1 MVQKHSTNPSWD
13 DLSAILAVARAK
25 SIRKAADELGVAHT
39 TLARRIEA
47 AEASLGIVAFIRS
60 VQGYALTEAGQAVVA
75 HVERMA
81 EEAEALHRSV
91 AGGDVSP
98 RGIVR
103 VSLPPA
109 VLTYCLMESLP
120 QFHAQFPL
128 IDLDF
133 DTQYGY
139 SDLDRHEADIA
150 IRYQQSPKDHLVGTC
165 VGTSHEYAYATA
177 IVAQQFKKGKNP
189 SLIGWSR
196 STAFRKRAAVFG
208 LGENRI
214 QHVCVDVHGQV
225 ALAEKNLG
233 IAILPSLVGDN
244 SKTLRRLIPKIY
256 HPTNP
261 IWVLSHPDLRRSFR
275 VRTVSAFLIETL
287 KSQLEKRDTASK

>member
-1 MVQKHSTNPSWD
+1 MVQKRSIDQSWD
-13 DLSAILAVARAK
+13 DLAAILAVARAR
-25 SIRKAADELGVAHT
+25 SIRKAADALGVAHT

-60 VQGYALTEAGQAVVA
+60 VQGYALTEVGQVVVA

-81 EEAEALHRSV
+81 EEAESLHRSV

-120 QFHAQFPL
+120 KFHRQFPL

-165 VGTSHEYAYATA
+165 VGTSHEYAYASEA
-177 IVAQQFKKGKNP
+177 LAKRFRAGEAVG
-189 SLIGWSR
+189 LIGWSR
-196 STAFRKRAAVFG
+196 RAAFLKRAAVFG

-214 QHVCVDVHGQV
+214 QHVCVDVHGQA
-225 ALAEKNLG
+225 ALAAKGLG
-233 IAILPSLVGDN
+233 IAILPSMVGDR
-244 SKTLRRLIPKIY
+244 SKTLRRLFPKIY

-261 IWVLSHPDLRRSFR
+261 IWVLSHPDLRRSIR

-287 KSQLEKRDTASK
+287 KGLLEARDKSSK

>member
-1 MVQKHSTNPSWD
+1 MVQKSSTVPSWD
-13 DLSAILAVARAK
+13 DLAAILAVARAR
-25 SIRKAADELGVAHT
+25 SIRRAADELGVAHT
-39 TLARRIEA
+39 TLVRRIEA

-60 VQGYALTEAGQAVVA
+60 VQGYALTEAGQAVVS

-81 EEAEALHRSV
+81 EEAEALNRNV

-120 QFHAQFPL
+120 QFHALFPL

-139 SDLDRHEADIA
+139 SNLDRHEADIA
-150 IRYQQSPKDHLVGTC
+150 IRYQSSPKDHLVGTC
-165 VGTSHEYAYATA
+165 VGTSHEYAYATET
-177 IVAQQFKKGKNP
+177 IENQFNKGESP
-189 SLIGWSR
+189 GLIGWSR
-196 STAFRKRAAVFG
+196 SAAFRKRAAVFG

-225 ALAEKNLG
+225 ALAEKDLG
-233 IAILPSLVGDN
+233 IAILPSLVGDK
-244 SKTLRRLIPKIY
+244 SKTLRRLFQNIY

-261 IWVLSHPDLRRSFR
+261 IWVLTHPDLRRSFR

-287 KSQLEKRDTASK
+287 KGLLEERGKIAK

>member
-1 MVQKHSTNPSWD
+1 MVQKRSTDQSWD
-13 DLSAILAVARAK
+13 DLAAILAVARAR
-25 SIRKAADELGVAHT
+25 SIRKAADALGVAHT
-39 TLARRIEA
+39 TLARRVES

-81 EEAEALHRSV
+81 DEAESLHRSV

-103 VSLPPA
+103 VTLPAP
-109 VLTYCLMESLP
+109 VLTYCLMEKLP
-120 QFHAQFPL
+120 KFHRQFPL

-133 DTQYGY
+133 DTQYGF

-150 IRYQQSPKDHLVGTC
+150 IRYQRSPQEHLVGTC
-165 VGTSHEYAYATA
+165 VGASHEYAYASEA
-177 IVAQQFKKGKNP
+177 LLNKFRAGEAVG
-189 SLIGWSR
+189 LIGWSR
-196 STAFRKRAAVFG
+196 SAAFLKRASVFG
-208 LGENRI
+208 LGEHRI
-214 QHVCVDVHGQV
+214 QHVCEDVHGQV
-225 ALAEKNLG
+225 ALAENGLG
-233 IAILPSLVGDN
+233 IAILHNMVGDG
-244 SKTLRRLIPKIY
+244 SKILRRLFPKTY
-256 HPTNP
+256 RPTNP

-287 KSQLEKRDTASK
+287 KGLLEERNTIAK